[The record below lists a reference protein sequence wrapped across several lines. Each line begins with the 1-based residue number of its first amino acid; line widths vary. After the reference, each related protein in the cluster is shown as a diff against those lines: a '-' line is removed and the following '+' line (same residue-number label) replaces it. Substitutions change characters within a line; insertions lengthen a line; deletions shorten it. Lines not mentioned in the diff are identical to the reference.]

1 MSMHYLTVVLFA
13 VIVSVIKTA
22 NPTVNTCKYNSTTFP
37 TDNTDCVKTRMANG
51 FACCY
56 EQYTEGST
64 TYKLCVKEEL
74 NKTRNAETIKNEFTG
89 TLTNV
94 DVKCPTSSSIPNN
107 CGIIGINAPSTL
119 EECSNITIPESY
131 CCMVTHSGGNSCR
144 RLDYYPSKNDKN
156 EELKNEIHTFGEE
169 LISVECNDKFKHYA
183 TTLLLLTLLFVVF
196 DKCYITLHYIKN
208 KYIKNNK

>member
-1 MSMHYLTVVLFA
+1 MFSIYLYIQYIFINVNALFNSCSFCSHS
-13 VIVSVIKTA
+13 I
-22 NPTVNTCKYNSTTFP
+22 STTFP

-131 CCMVTHSGGNSCR
+131 CCMVTHSG
-144 RLDYYPSKNDKN
+144 
-156 EELKNEIHTFGEE
+156 EIHAE
-169 LISVECNDKFKHYA
+169 D
-183 TTLLLLTLLFVVF
+183 
-196 DKCYITLHYIKN
+196 
-208 KYIKNNK
+208 